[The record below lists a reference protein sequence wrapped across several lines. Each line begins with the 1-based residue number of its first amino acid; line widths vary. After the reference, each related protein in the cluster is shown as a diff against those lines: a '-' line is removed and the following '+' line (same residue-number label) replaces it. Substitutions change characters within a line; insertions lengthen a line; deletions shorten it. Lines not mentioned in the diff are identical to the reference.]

1 MQTAIIGLP
10 MVGKTSLFT
19 MLTGAD
25 EPGRPGSAEV
35 RPGVARVPDER
46 LDALAE
52 VFQPPKVTHATM
64 DYLDFPS
71 ITKEALREPKYLSGL
86 RPVDA
91 LAHVV
96 RVFESDVVPHEKG
109 SVDPVRDI
117 EDVEA
122 ELILSDLIVVEK
134 RLERLAK
141 DRLKIKDPE
150 LDREFNLLSRAKE
163 LLEDNTPLRAMDLDP
178 PEDKRLRGFGFL
190 SRKPMLL
197 VLNLGED
204 QAPHLHEV
212 EREFQQRHAT
222 DRPRTHV
229 TAICGKIE
237 AELAQLPA
245 DEVQEFI
252 TSYGLPES
260 GLKRVIQAGYALLGV
275 ISFLTAGE
283 TEVRAWTL
291 PLSSTAPQA
300 AGVIHTDFEKKFIR
314 AEVID
319 WQTLVDLN
327 GYAGA
332 REKGVLRLEGK
343 GYVVQDGDVLVIRH
357 G

>member
-10 MVGKTSLFT
+10 MVGKTALFT

-25 EPGRPGSAEV
+25 DPGRPGSMEA
-35 RPGVARVPDER
+35 RPGVARVPDDR
-46 LDALAE
+46 LDALAKIFE
-52 VFQPPKVTHATM
+52 PQKVTHATM

-117 EDVEA
+117 ADVEA
-122 ELILSDLIVVEK
+122 ELIVSDLIVIEK

-141 DRLKIKDPE
+141 DRLKTKDPE
-150 LDREFNLLSRAKE
+150 LDREFELLTRAKE
-163 LLEDNTPLRAMDLDP
+163 LLEQDTPLRAMDLDAA
-178 PEDKRLRGFGFL
+178 EDKRIRGFGFL
-190 SRKPMLL
+190 SRKPMLF
-197 VLNLGED
+197 VLNLGEER
-204 QAPHLHEV
+204 APELHAV
-212 EREFQQRHAT
+212 EHEFERRHVAG
-222 DRPRTHV
+222 RPRTHV

-237 AELAQLPA
+237 AELAQLPP
-245 DEVQEFI
+245 DEVEEFI
-252 TSYGLPES
+252 AGYGLPES
-260 GLKRVIQAGYALLGV
+260 GLKRVIQAGYALLGM

-283 TEVRAWTL
+283 TEVRAW
-291 PLSSTAPQA
+291 PLQRDGTAPQA
-300 AGVIHTDFEKKFIR
+300 AGVIHTDFEKRFIR
-314 AEVID
+314 AEVVD
-319 WQTLVDLN
+319 WKTLVDLN

-332 REKGVLRLEGK
+332 RDKGVLRLEGK
-343 GYVVQDGDVLVIRH
+343 DYVVQDGDVLVIRH